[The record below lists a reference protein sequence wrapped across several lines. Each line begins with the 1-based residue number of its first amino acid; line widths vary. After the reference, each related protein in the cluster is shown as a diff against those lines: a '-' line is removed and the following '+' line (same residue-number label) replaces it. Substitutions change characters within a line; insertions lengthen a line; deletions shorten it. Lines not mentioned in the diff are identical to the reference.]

1 MHLQEWLAQVQLT
14 SDNRLFKTIKYKF
27 KFESYLHLNNR
38 SMRISI
44 SKIRLSSNIFY
55 IERGRWGQNRIAVE
69 DRTCNICNELEDE
82 YHCLIK
88 CPQFR
93 NERLGL
99 IPSILCNEP
108 TKINF
113 LAFINTQNLQEQKKL
128 GLLCLK
134 VLKSYRDSL

>member
-1 MHLQEWLAQVQLT
+1 MYLQDWSAQVQST

-27 KFESYLHLNNR
+27 EFESYLHLNNR

-44 SKIRLSSNIFY
+44 AKIRLSSNIFY
-55 IERGRWGQNRIAVE
+55 IERGRWGQNKVAIE
-69 DRTCNICNELEDE
+69 DRKCNICNELEDE

-88 CPQFR
+88 CPQFN

-99 IPSILCNEP
+99 IPNFLSNDP
-108 TKINF
+108 TRNNF
-113 LAFINTQNLQEQKKL
+113 LAFIKTNNLQEQKNL

-134 VLKSYRDSL
+134 ILKSYRDSL